1 MRFVKS
7 STEWRRLREQTCAC
21 SPQSRQRCGGIA
33 SEPVVRRLG
42 HELLQVL
49 PVAVLDALADVG
61 GADGAARDGEARD
74 DAALDADLIAV
85 THFLYEVECRA
96 AGERG
101 AASPHRRPSKAVA
114 GLSR

>member
-1 MRFVKS
+1 MLSVKS
-7 STEWRRLREQTCAC
+7 STEWRRLRAQTCAC
-21 SPQSRQRCGGIA
+21 SPQSRQRRGGIA

-74 DAALDADLIAV
+74 AAALAAELRQLFTHHLVVEARDLAEGL
-85 THFLYEVECRA
+85 FA
-96 AGERG
+96 AAILANSGR
-101 AASPHRRPSKAVA
+101 SS
-114 GLSR
+114 ST